1 MALYHKSEP
10 SRWLLHEHPNLQA
23 LHHGSPSSRWLEG
36 FLRCASTCR
45 REEALTFRL
54 KPSKFS
60 GESRPPQPNWIALAV
75 VLLSLSTCESRTQH
89 LGVFRSFVM
98 EFRKVFDRTMQ
109 CIERPGDEIT
119 FLKRHHV
126 LHPDGRLTIYTHH
139 EHVLQLYSLLGL
151 NAENQNKKSPAP
163 ADIDLEDKS
172 ENPPSSDATTFRTCV
187 GILME
192 PLSPLRVLLVPSHVF
207 HSAWRCLFSLLNF
220 CFNVARHTAD
230 SIVMHKPSPFFN

>member
-1 MALYHKSEP
+1 
-10 SRWLLHEHPNLQA
+10 
-23 LHHGSPSSRWLEG
+23 
-36 FLRCASTCR
+36 
-45 REEALTFRL
+45 
-54 KPSKFS
+54 
-60 GESRPPQPNWIALAV
+60 
-75 VLLSLSTCESRTQH
+75 
-89 LGVFRSFVM
+89 M

-139 EHVLQLYSLLGL
+139 KHVLQLYSLLGL
-151 NAENQNKKSPAP
+151 NAENQTKKSPAP

-172 ENPPSSDATTFRTCV
+172 ENPPSSDATTLRWDFD
-187 GILME
+187 GA
-192 PLSPLRVLLVPSHVF
+192 LSPLRILLVPSHVF